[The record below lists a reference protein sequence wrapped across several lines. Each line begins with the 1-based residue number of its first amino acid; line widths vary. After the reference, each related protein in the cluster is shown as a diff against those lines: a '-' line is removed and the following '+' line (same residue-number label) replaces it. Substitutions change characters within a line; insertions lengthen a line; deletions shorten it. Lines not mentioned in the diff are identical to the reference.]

1 MQGHDLTAHDFL
13 QAGGIRRSGS
23 VGGCAQGKVLGV
35 IEEFG
40 SCGLEHTGNVG
51 VVFNGVLFQG
61 DELHLVEDVVDGVLD
76 CRRIAHRASRLG
88 LENVE
93 NRLGGNVAR
102 AEILQQAVKA
112 GRTIRSQPDTIDGL
126 VGLIPDAVGFDELEF
141 WLSALFDLEHEVFAI
156 DVDATANERLAL
168 LEAESSGD
176 LATR

>member
-1 MQGHDLTAHDFL
+1 M
-13 QAGGIRRSGS
+13 
-23 VGGCAQGKVLGV
+23 
-35 IEEFG
+35 
-40 SCGLEHTGNVG
+40 
-51 VVFNGVLFQG
+51 LFQG

-76 CRRIAHRASRLG
+76 RRRIAHRASRLG
-88 LENVE
+88 LKDVE

-112 GRTIRSQPDTIDGL
+112 GRTIRSQPDTIDCL
-126 VGLIPDAVGFDELEF
+126 VGFIPDAVRFDELEF

-168 LEAESSGD
+168 LEAESAGD